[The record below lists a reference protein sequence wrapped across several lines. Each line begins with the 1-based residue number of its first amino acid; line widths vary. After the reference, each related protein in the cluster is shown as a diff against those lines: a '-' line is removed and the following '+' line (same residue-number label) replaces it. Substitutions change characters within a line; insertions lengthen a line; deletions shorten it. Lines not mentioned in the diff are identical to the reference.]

1 MILPTTVSTVWI
13 LAIVALLCLGSWA
26 NTLKLAGKWRF
37 EYFYFDFV
45 FGMVLSA
52 GVAALLLG
60 SARPQ
65 ELTFQ
70 DNLLLVGYRKIAWA
84 LGSGVVLNLGTLLLV
99 AAMAVSGMSVA
110 FPLTLGVA
118 LVIGTVWNFATAAQA
133 NAALTWGGV
142 ALLLAA
148 MTVIALAHVWRLRHE
163 QEAAQTALRADP
175 RVKTKRPKPPGG
187 ALAIIFAVVAG
198 VALGTFPRIL
208 GEAIDG
214 ENGMAAY
221 SAVLLLAV
229 SALVSSP
236 FFVLFFTTFPLTGTA
251 GSPGRYSAGS
261 AKQHLLGVA
270 GGILWGAGML
280 SSLLVAQAPPEAQP
294 GAGIQYALNHL
305 LNDSALLVA
314 AAWGLLAWREFRGA
328 GDRVQMLV
336 VGMVVLFLAGLGV
349 VGFAFAPK

>member
-13 LAIVALLCLGSWA
+13 LAIVALVCLGSWA

-37 EYFYFDFV
+37 EFFYFNFV
-45 FGMVLSA
+45 FGILLSA
-52 GVAALLLG
+52 GAAAFLLG

-84 LGSGVVLNLGTLLLV
+84 LGSGVELNLGILLLL
-99 AAMAVSGMSVA
+99 AAMTLSGMSVA
-110 FPLTLGVA
+110 FPLALGVA
-118 LVIGTVWNFATAAQA
+118 LVIGTVWDFATAAQA

-142 ALLLAA
+142 VLLLAA
-148 MTVIALAHVWRLRHE
+148 MAVIALAHVWRLQQE
-163 QEAAQTALRADP
+163 QEAGQTALRADP

-187 ALAIIFAVVAG
+187 ALAIIFAVIAG
-198 VALGTFPRIL
+198 IALSMFPRIL
-208 GEAIDG
+208 GEATDG
-214 ENGMAAY
+214 ENAMASY

-229 SALVSSP
+229 SALVTSP
-236 FFVLFFTTFPLTGTA
+236 FFVLYFITFPLAGTA
-251 GSPGRYSAGS
+251 ASPGRYSAGS

-280 SSLLVAQAPPEAQP
+280 SSLLVAQAPREAQP
-294 GAGIQYALNHL
+294 SAGIQYALNQL
-305 LNDSALLVA
+305 LNGAALLVD

-328 GDRVQMLV
+328 GHRVQMLV

-349 VGFAFAPK
+349 VGFAFAAK